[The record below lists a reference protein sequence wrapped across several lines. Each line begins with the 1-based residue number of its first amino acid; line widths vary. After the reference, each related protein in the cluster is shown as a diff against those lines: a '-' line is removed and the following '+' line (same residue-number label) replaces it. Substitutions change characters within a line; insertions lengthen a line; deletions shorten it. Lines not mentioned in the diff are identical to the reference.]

1 MLIQNGV
8 VDSQIDPNDILKN
21 VYCSKLYYYSSF
33 YSLGWNILLTRIFY
47 FMFDTYNFEFIH
59 LLHKG

>member
-21 VYCSKLYYYSSF
+21 VYCSKLYYYSNF
-33 YSLGWNILLTRIFY
+33 YSLGWNILLTRVFY

-59 LLHKG
+59 LLPKG